1 MQASTRTSTQ
11 HERQQR
17 LLSPALLSIKARRAG
32 IKKTG
37 RRAGGGVPVHS
48 WLKRKAN
55 TSYGTR
61 PTAFGEKRQDTSQC
75 AEAVQCACMVQ
86 ESGTRK
92 SQAPVVAIH
101 CASLP
106 SVAPL
111 RVGKRMVE
119 WSVIWS
125 IHVLVLVHGTMWCGS
140 AAASLHSRLSAS
152 GGADGEHMPVLVHRM
167 GARCR
172 LFTRQ
177 AAASFVNYACGG
189 ATSLG
194 VVVLDHLK
202 LSRPMISPRR
212 RPRTSRPTASPATWP
227 SV

>member
-1 MQASTRTSTQ
+1 
-11 HERQQR
+11 
-17 LLSPALLSIKARRAG
+17 
-32 IKKTG
+32 
-37 RRAGGGVPVHS
+37 
-48 WLKRKAN
+48 
-55 TSYGTR
+55 
-61 PTAFGEKRQDTSQC
+61 
-75 AEAVQCACMVQ
+75 MVQ

-172 LFTRQ
+172 LFTWQ
-177 AAASFVNYACGG
+177 AAASCE
-189 ATSLG
+189 
-194 VVVLDHLK
+194 
-202 LSRPMISPRR
+202 
-212 RPRTSRPTASPATWP
+212 
-227 SV
+227 

>member
-1 MQASTRTSTQ
+1 
-11 HERQQR
+11 
-17 LLSPALLSIKARRAG
+17 
-32 IKKTG
+32 
-37 RRAGGGVPVHS
+37 
-48 WLKRKAN
+48 
-55 TSYGTR
+55 
-61 PTAFGEKRQDTSQC
+61 
-75 AEAVQCACMVQ
+75 MVQ

-177 AAASFVNYACGG
+177 AAASCE
-189 ATSLG
+189 
-194 VVVLDHLK
+194 
-202 LSRPMISPRR
+202 
-212 RPRTSRPTASPATWP
+212 
-227 SV
+227 

>member
-1 MQASTRTSTQ
+1 
-11 HERQQR
+11 
-17 LLSPALLSIKARRAG
+17 
-32 IKKTG
+32 
-37 RRAGGGVPVHS
+37 
-48 WLKRKAN
+48 
-55 TSYGTR
+55 
-61 PTAFGEKRQDTSQC
+61 
-75 AEAVQCACMVQ
+75 MVQ

-177 AAASFVNYACGG
+177 AAASCELRLWWCYFPWRSGFGPLG
-189 ATSLG
+189 AEPAYDQPKKEAEDEQAYSQPCDLAVSVATRRLNA
-194 VVVLDHLK
+194 VAAF
-202 LSRPMISPRR
+202 IRR
-212 RPRTSRPTASPATWP
+212 RR
-227 SV
+227 